1 MPDCSC
7 QTGSAVC
14 TGNSN
19 TDSFLQPMPWIL
31 EMSVN
36 PNNTLRDES
45 CLHCEGNNPLG
56 AMCCG
61 MCAFWVS
68 ASIYEDLYISHVHR
82 RYMRFR

>member
-1 MPDCSC
+1 MSC
-7 QTGSAVC
+7 RSLTNLTFPTGVHAGS
-14 TGNSN
+14 TN

-36 PNNTLRDES
+36 PNRTLRDES
-45 CLHCEGNNPLG
+45 CAHCEGYNPLG

-68 ASIYEDLYISHVHR
+68 IAVTAQLLPQS
-82 RYMRFR
+82 